1 MNEKRIFGNKKMGL
15 TCIVHSKQ
23 PFLGKLSYIFERTPM
38 LIKIVFIPRDLF
50 NEESKIAHVQ
60 IFQIQ
65 KKDYQRSGIRVK
77 RLIRECIISNDI
89 KNIHSKIIKKS
100 GKPLE
105 SLNEGKNVK
114 LKRFESKNATRIIK
128 VFSLTCVYT
137 DKNKKRG
144 KKI

>member
-1 MNEKRIFGNKKMGL
+1 MDF
-15 TCIVHSKQ
+15 KQ
-23 PFLGKLSYIFERTPM
+23 SVQGKLSYISERKPM
-38 LIKIVFIPRDLF
+38 LIKIAFIPRDLIK
-50 NEESKIAHVQ
+50 EESQ

-65 KKDYQRSGIRVK
+65 KKGCQRSGIRVK